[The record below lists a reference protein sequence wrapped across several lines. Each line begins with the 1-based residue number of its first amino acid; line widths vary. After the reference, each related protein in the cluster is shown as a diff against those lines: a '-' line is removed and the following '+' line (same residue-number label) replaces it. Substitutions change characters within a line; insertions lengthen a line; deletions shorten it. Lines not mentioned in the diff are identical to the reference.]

1 VVVAGAAVTMEQW
14 RHDVPAILMTWY
26 SGMEGGAALA
36 DVLLGVAEPGGRL
49 PCVIPRDESD
59 LPAFERDATTVTY
72 DAWHG
77 QRLLDRDGKQ
87 AAYPLGFGL
96 SYTDFAISAGHAWVH
111 DEVLETTTQVQNAGD
126 RGGSHVLQLYAVQP
140 IEGHPG
146 VDRRLIDFARVAL
159 GPGETR
165 EVRFRTPT
173 HVSGNARSTRSLGR
187 GTGYLHHR
195 GCFPRRGW
203 GCRDTYV
210 RIA

>member
-1 VVVAGAAVTMEQW
+1 MVVAGAAVTMEQW

-96 SYTDFAISAGHAWVH
+96 SYTDFAISA
-111 DEVLETTTQVQNAGD
+111 
-126 RGGSHVLQLYAVQP
+126 
-140 IEGHPG
+140 
-146 VDRRLIDFARVAL
+146 
-159 GPGETR
+159 
-165 EVRFRTPT
+165 T

-195 GCFPRRGW
+195 GCFPRRG
-203 GCRDTYV
+203 
-210 RIA
+210 